1 MPYAPLLS
9 FTAVEPP
16 SGEGAKGGPSL
27 GASYGHPLQYT
38 VKWPTSNGAMGG
50 PGLFGAIGS
59 AISGVAE
66 RIIEPKLVPFP
77 VPTYVPVPVE
87 KVITMTKPEVKSH
100 GIDSFSGRYVAL

>member
-9 FTAVEPP
+9 FSAVEPP
-16 SGEGAKGGPSL
+16 SGEGGKGGPS
-27 GASYGHPLQYT
+27 YGFPILNT

-66 RIIEPKLVPFP
+66 RIIEPRLVPYP
-77 VPTYVPVPVE
+77 VPTPVPVPVE
-87 KVITMTKPEVKSH
+87 KVITMVKPEVKSH

>member
-16 SGEGAKGGPSL
+16 SGEGGKGGPS
-27 GASYGHPLQYT
+27 YGFPILNT

-66 RIIEPKLVPFP
+66 RIIEPRLVPFP

-87 KVITMTKPEVKSH
+87 KVITMNKPQVKSH
-100 GIDSFSGRYVAL
+100 GIDSFSGRYVEL